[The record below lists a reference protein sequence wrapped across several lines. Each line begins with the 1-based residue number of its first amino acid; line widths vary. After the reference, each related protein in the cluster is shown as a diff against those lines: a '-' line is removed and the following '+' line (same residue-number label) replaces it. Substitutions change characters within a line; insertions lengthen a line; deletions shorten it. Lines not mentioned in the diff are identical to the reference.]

1 MKSRFPLCR
10 RAGVD
15 DSATRG
21 LRHIARIGSGSPCAE
36 LFSSC
41 RKGRGER
48 IWAVKVRPY
57 RLRLSQ
63 PRDHEGYRIERERPK
78 RGNGSGRA
86 NVGVA
91 AKGEVA
97 TASVRRSAATAIYKD
112 NSGREWLL

>member
-15 DSATRG
+15 DSPTRG
-21 LRHIARIGSGSPCAE
+21 LRHIARIGSGRGA
-36 LFSSC
+36 LFFLQDRAPRAYIGVTVS
-41 RKGRGER
+41 R
-48 IWAVKVRPY
+48 Y
-57 RLRLSQ
+57 RLRLSH
-63 PRDHEGYRIERERPK
+63 PRDHEGYRIERECPK